1 MKSPRDITRK
11 SGSNLAIALSTLPG
25 RRRDDMV
32 DFYAF
37 CRIVDDI
44 ADDPERP
51 ARQKREKLG
60 LWRMAAE
67 SGFTGDGWLHP
78 ELSSIIDRH
87 QIPINLFIEII
98 DGVSQDIEPV
108 RYQTLDDLLAYC
120 YQVASA
126 VGLVS
131 VRIFG
136 CGEDED
142 ALNYGINLGYCLQ
155 LTNIMRDVAED
166 FQNDGRIYLPIGIMD
181 KFGYS
186 EEELRAGKYTPNFV
200 ALMDFLY
207 HEASHFYQL
216 TASYIQP
223 TFRPR
228 LVATEMMVTVYRRI
242 LEKMHKDR
250 YQVFSHRYGLSKP
263 EKAII
268 FASSWMQSKWTA
280 PFPKDSEDSKI
291 S

>member
-1 MKSPRDITRK
+1 
-11 SGSNLAIALSTLPG
+11 
-25 RRRDDMV
+25 MV

-242 LEKMHKDR
+242 LEKNAQGPLPGLQPPLRALQTRESRHLRFLVDAIEMDR
-250 YQVFSHRYGLSKP
+250 SLPQGQRRLEDAFVTGGEGQR
-263 EKAII
+263 
-268 FASSWMQSKWTA
+268 TA
-280 PFPKDSEDSKI
+280 
-291 S
+291 